1 MTRMACEQRGLAH
14 RSGGASSLSAPSF
27 SCRISAA
34 PSGLP
39 KDHFLKATNV
49 ALRICRQCGW
59 FCALVL
65 ALRRATV
72 ECAPS
77 APALRT
83 NDFGDYVTS
92 ALEAHIENTFS
103 KHVLRLSLR
112 MPSFW
117 STPLRGFAAK
127 LKLQVAFNA
136 RGVSGTATATHSS
149 IHRLFRR
156 WCVAATCMGRSRR
169 LPSSIRGGVRRSD
182 QGQLCLHGPCS
193 AWQVA

>member
-1 MTRMACEQRGLAH
+1 MSHPRRAKRATQRPLFKGHKRRFEDLQA
-14 RSGGASSLSAPSF
+14 
-27 SCRISAA
+27 
-34 PSGLP
+34 
-39 KDHFLKATNV
+39 V
-49 ALRICRQCGW
+49 W
-59 FCALVL
+59 LVL
-65 ALRRATV
+65 
-72 ECAPS
+72 CAGVS
-77 APALRT
+77 TAPRHSGMRSQCPCSSRT

-103 KHVLRLSLR
+103 NHVLRLSLR